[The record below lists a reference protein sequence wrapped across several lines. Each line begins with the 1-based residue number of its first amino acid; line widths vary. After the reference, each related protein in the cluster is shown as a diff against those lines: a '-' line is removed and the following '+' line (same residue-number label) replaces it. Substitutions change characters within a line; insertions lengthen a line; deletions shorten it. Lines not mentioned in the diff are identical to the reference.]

1 MITVFMLLGDMLT
14 VIGAMAIVTT
24 IVLFVFIAIKVI
36 NNKIMK

>member
-14 VIGAMAIVTT
+14 AVGAMAIVTT

-36 NNKIMK
+36 NDKIMK